1 MTLADDDNSA
11 GTAEQDTAPP
21 DDRPH
26 SLPAVLDRRPDDP
39 ETRPSLS
46 VVIPTLNE
54 ADHVA
59 DCLDS
64 VLRACRPVDSTEVV
78 LVDSNSTDETVVIAR
93 EYPITILRID
103 DDAYTTPGAGRYVG
117 GLAAR
122 GEKILFVDGDT
133 ELTRG
138 WLTDAMALVAED
150 RVAAVDG
157 HLNACGATT
166 PRPIQAPHGV
176 MLYDATV
183 LDKIGGFDPFL
194 RGYEDVDLG
203 LRAGAAGY
211 ERVRLPAVVAEHA
224 RPTGVSEVRRRWQN
238 DYFTGIGQTARK
250 HLRSPTTLAKLAV
263 RKWDLMAFLG
273 WCSLGVVSALVALP
287 ASAAWTV
294 ATALM
299 FVVDAA
305 WEGVSGAR
313 ERWLRY
319 VVAWLGI
326 ARGLLGGRR
335 SPESFPLDTVTV
347 VATAPPTHPKA
358 PS

>member
-1 MTLADDDNSA
+1 MTLADVDSSA
-11 GTAEQDTAPP
+11 GTAEDESVAP
-21 DDRPH
+21 DDRAD
-26 SLPAVLDRRPDDP
+26 SLPAVLDRRLDDP
-39 ETRPSLS
+39 ATRPSLS

-64 VLRACRPVDSTEVV
+64 VVQACRPVEAVEVV
-78 LVDSNSTDETVVIAR
+78 LVDSNSTDETVAIAR

-122 GEKILFVDGDT
+122 GEQVLFVDGDT
-133 ELTRG
+133 ELTEG
-138 WLTDAMALVAED
+138 WLTDAMELVAED
-150 RVAAVDG
+150 GVAAVDG
-157 HLNACGATT
+157 HLNVCASET

-183 LDKIGGFDPFL
+183 LDEIGGFDPFL

-211 ERVRLPAVVAEHA
+211 ERVRLPTVVANHA
-224 RPTGVSEVRRRWQN
+224 RPTGVSEVRRRWHN
-238 DYFTGIGQTARK
+238 GYFTGIGQTARK
-250 HLRSPTTLAKLAV
+250 HLRSPSTLAKLVV
-263 RKWDLMAFLG
+263 RKWDLTAFLG
-273 WCSLGVVSALVALP
+273 WCSLGLLSALVALP
-287 ASAAWTV
+287 AAAAWAV
-294 ATALM
+294 ATALL

-326 ARGLLGGRR
+326 ARGLIGGSR

-347 VATAPPTHPKA
+347 VATAPPTHHKA